1 LAAIEETMG
10 RLEETAI
17 RIRVGTHTGEPSLDP
32 PRYVG
37 LDAHNALSGAA

>member
-1 LAAIEETMG
+1 MG

-17 RIRVGTHTGEPSLDP
+17 RIRVGIHTGEPSLDP
-32 PRYVG
+32 PRYG